1 MIEERAAGNP
11 RVALRLDARV
21 GEAAPL
27 PQVFLTRL
35 RVRSRRLISRSN
47 WRLLVELVRAEHKVG
62 EYSSALGL
70 LWSLLGPGAM
80 LLVMY
85 SVFSKN
91 LGVGVESY
99 PLYLLLGVVV
109 VSFFLMVT
117 RQLTAVF
124 AANAELLVNATASR
138 EMVVLSKLAVH
149 VYKFG
154 VEIVLCV
161 ALSAYYGLFSSS
173 MLLAIPLLVSY
184 LALAGGI
191 GLILAL
197 VFVFARDVEH
207 IWGLVSRLL
216 FFATPVFYG
225 LDTLPEVPRALL
237 YWLNPLTPF
246 LLAFRDAF
254 MGTNTGGWGA
264 FCYSLLIGPLVLAI
278 GYSAFLLLEG
288 TVVERA

>member
-1 MIEERAAGNP
+1 
-11 RVALRLDARV
+11 VALRLDARA
-21 GEAAPL
+21 GDAAPL
-27 PQVFLTRL
+27 SHVFLTKL
-35 RVRSRRLISRSN
+35 RVRSRRLLSRSN
-47 WRLLVELVRAEHKVG
+47 WRLLVELMRAEHKVG
-62 EYSSALGL
+62 EYSSPLGL

-91 LGVGVESY
+91 LGAGVGSY

-124 AANAELLVNATASR
+124 AVNAELLVNATASR
-138 EMVVLSKLAVH
+138 EMVVLSKIAVH
-149 VYKFG
+149 VYKFL

-161 ALSAYYGLFSSS
+161 VLSVYYGLFSWSS
-173 MLLAIPLLVSY
+173 MLLAIPLLASY

-225 LDTLPEVPRALL
+225 LDTLPEVPRTLL

-264 FCYSLLIGPLVLAI
+264 FCYSLLLGPVVLAM